1 MTIKKWLQ
9 SKRNEGRTGNQN
21 PKTARVTFLDLPGE
35 LRNQIYAYSIYPDL
49 PSILVA
55 NCTKPE
61 HFGATL
67 VHLPI
72 FRTCRQIRAETLS
85 YLCATFQLGFLGIH
99 DAVLFFS
106 LAGEAVLEIKSL
118 VMIRP
123 VLVEEEYKECKET
136 VEQFFSALETM
147 SKLSE
152 MRLEGLANWTMP
164 HQRDAKS
171 EFAMR
176 LEKLRERHVAVH
188 IK

>member
-1 MTIKKWLQ
+1 M
-9 SKRNEGRTGNQN
+9 
-21 PKTARVTFLDLPGE
+21 
-35 LRNQIYAYSIYPDL
+35 
-49 PSILVA
+49 
-55 NCTKPE
+55 
-61 HFGATL
+61 
-67 VHLPI
+67 
-72 FRTCRQIRAETLS
+72 
-85 YLCATFQLGFLGIH
+85 
-99 DAVLFFS
+99 
-106 LAGEAVLEIKSL
+106 LEIKSL